1 MGSSYLPAG
10 LSRCTTQLKMGI
22 EASMNGGAGMPEL
35 FGMYFDKL
43 LPYAEKW
50 QQQNGGKTGYRPM
63 NLYQSDSNVGDYI
76 VLDGTP
82 FYYADWDVQ
91 DIYFNKLLL
100 P

>member
-1 MGSSYLPAG
+1 
-10 LSRCTTQLKMGI
+10 MGI

-35 FGMYFDKL
+35 FGMYFDNCY
-43 LPYAEKW
+43 PYAESGS
-50 QQQNGGKTGYRPM
+50 NRTAARPVRPM

-82 FYYADWDVQ
+82 FYYADWGCTGHLLQ
-91 DIYFNKLLL
+91 QKLLL